1 MLSLSFPLS
10 DAKRLS
16 LYAYQMNITVVNHK
30 ILLGAGDFP
39 SAQKAKI
46 AKDVGSFF
54 RSTGR
59 LGSL

>member
-1 MLSLSFPLS
+1 MSLS
-10 DAKRLS
+10 
-16 LYAYQMNITVVNHK
+16 AYQMNITVVNHK
-30 ILLGAGDFP
+30 ILLGAGDLP

-46 AKDVGSFF
+46 AKAVGSFL